1 MSKPEFNI
9 SSESR
14 IRNAIQEMVLK
25 RELQPGDKMPS
36 ENEIAD
42 EFKEKRIVV
51 RNALVQLE
59 KMGLLEGKQGI
70 GRFVKARLPVI
81 ELDMSGRRSF
91 SDKMQEQGLPY
102 ESKVIF
108 AGYATGVEQERYEK
122 IIGTTDVPLF
132 KVARLRIVNHLPC
145 AIHISYIR
153 EDAVPNISNETD
165 QLGSI
170 FKYYNNHGITHLR
183 STGTQITTAFP
194 TLTEQEYLECQELVP
209 LIIYE
214 NQTIDEASARMLE
227 HTRIL
232 YRSDLFKQQLKSTN

>member
-1 MSKPEFNI
+1 MSKPDFNI

-14 IRNAIQEMVLK
+14 IRNTIQEKILN
-25 RELQPGDKMPS
+25 RELAPGDKMPS
-36 ENEIAD
+36 ENVIAD

-59 KMGLLEGKQGI
+59 KMGLLEGRQGI

-81 ELDMSGRRSF
+81 ELDMTGRRSF
-91 SDKMQEQGLPY
+91 SDKMAAQSLPY
-102 ESKVIF
+102 ESRIIF
-108 AGYATGVEQERYEK
+108 ARYATESEQKRYEQM
-122 IIGTTDVPLF
+122 IGTTGVALF
-132 KVARLRIVNHLPC
+132 KVGRLRIVNDVPC

-153 EDAVPNISNETD
+153 EDVVPDISYETD

-170 FKYYNNHGITHLR
+170 FKYYNKKGITNLK
-183 STGTQITTAFP
+183 SAGTQITTAFP
-194 TLTEQEYLECQELVP
+194 TLSEQEYLECQELVP

-214 NQTIDEASARMLE
+214 TQTIDIDSDRRLE

-232 YRSDLFKQQLKSTN
+232 YRSDLFKQQIDIH